1 MNSVDIEQASSG
13 YYSPAR
19 NSVMETEKPGIK
31 VASQDLTLQGPMPT
45 EEELDETPE
54 LSQS

>member
-1 MNSVDIEQASSG
+1 MNSVDIEQVSSG

-19 NSVMETEKPGIK
+19 NSVMETEKPGTK

-45 EEELDETPE
+45 EEE
-54 LSQS
+54 